1 MLSKHIPQSTANRQ
15 TLFISDNHHTQL
27 HPQLTVQN
35 IMYMCDILLYRL
47 CMQWT
52 STIHEMIV
60 KRRFL
65 RCLEQGFSK
74 RSNKSDFSYLRQA
87 ATHITLKVGPK
98 LVTTLSQFL
107 FECWVALLRVY
118 YSQQANIIYL
128 RQPPHPSSSLVKS
141 PKLYVMHKIHL
152 KLREST
158 QNYSHCIYHDFYT
171 RNCKE
176 DTCRCQVGRFA
187 LTKDQGIRNSLNLCF
202 EALKW
207 QIQRLYVLLSSSSDH
222 SKVTIYVLY

>member
-1 MLSKHIPQSTANRQ
+1 MNFHIKDWLPTHITLKVGPKLMTSLSTQFVFKCWASMLSKHIPQSTANRQ

-87 ATHITLKVGPK
+87 ATHITLKVGTK

-118 YSQQANIIYL
+118 YSQQANKYLSPTTTTPIFII
-128 RQPPHPSSSLVKS
+128 S
-141 PKLYVMHKIHL
+141 
-152 KLREST
+152 
-158 QNYSHCIYHDFYT
+158 
-171 RNCKE
+171 
-176 DTCRCQVGRFA
+176 
-187 LTKDQGIRNSLNLCF
+187 
-202 EALKW
+202 
-207 QIQRLYVLLSSSSDH
+207 
-222 SKVTIYVLY
+222 